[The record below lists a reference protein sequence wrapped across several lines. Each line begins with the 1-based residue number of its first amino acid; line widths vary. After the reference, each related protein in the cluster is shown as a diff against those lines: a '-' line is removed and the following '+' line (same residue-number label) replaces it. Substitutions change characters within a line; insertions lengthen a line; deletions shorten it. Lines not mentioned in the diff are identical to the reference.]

1 MVGGGIMKKA
11 LLKDSLKEIKTS
23 YKRFI
28 SILLM
33 ALLGVGFFAGLRATS
48 PDMIDTLD
56 KYYKDQNVYDIE
68 ILSTLGLTDEDI
80 EELEKIEN
88 VEKVYGSYSEDAL
101 VNTNNKEL
109 VAKILIA
116 DEVNKPKVVEGSL
129 PVNKNECAVEANFL
143 KSVNKNIGDT
153 IQIEKNEDNEILDVL
168 ELKITGIVESPLYI
182 SRDRGTSKL
191 GSGTINSYIY
201 VNKEN
206 VKSDVFTEIYIT
218 LKDSKKYETSSKKY
232 EEYVESTKDKIE
244 EIKETREK
252 ARYDELIEN
261 ANEEIKKAEDEFNT
275 KKADG
280 ENQIKEAENKINS
293 GKVELEKAENELK
306 ANEVKA
312 NTEFNNAENKLASAK
327 KELEENENK
336 LIKEKEV
343 VESKLLEASKTKEE
357 LKVQLNTLNESIG
370 KVELAYKEI
379 LNNLQNPEL
388 TEEEK
393 KVLNAQRQEIE
404 KQKKTLEETKKK
416 VSARNK

>member
-1 MVGGGIMKKA
+1 MKKA

-68 ILSTLGLTDEDI
+68 ILSTLGLTNEDI
-80 EELEKIEN
+80 KELEKIEN
-88 VEKVYGSYSEDAL
+88 VEKVYGTYSEDAL
-101 VNTNNKEL
+101 VNTSNKEI
-109 VAKILIA
+109 VTKILFS
-116 DEVNKPKVVEGSL
+116 DEVNKPKVIEGNL

-143 KSVNKNIGDT
+143 KSVNKKIGDT

-168 ELKITGIVESPLYI
+168 ELKITGIVDSPLYI
-182 SRDRGTSKL
+182 ARDRGTSKL

-206 VKSDVFTEIYIT
+206 VKSEVFTEIYIT

-252 ARYDELIEN
+252 ARYDELIES

-306 ANEVKA
+306 ANEAKA

-336 LIKEKEV
+336 LIKEKEI

>member
-1 MVGGGIMKKA
+1 MKKA

-68 ILSTLGLTDEDI
+68 ILSTLGLTNEDI
-80 EELEKIEN
+80 KELEKIEN
-88 VEKVYGSYSEDAL
+88 VEKVYGTYSEDAL
-101 VNTNNKEL
+101 VNTSNKEI
-109 VAKILIA
+109 VTKILFS
-116 DEVNKPKVVEGSL
+116 DEVNKPKVIEGNL

-143 KSVNKNIGDT
+143 KSVNKKIGDT

-168 ELKITGIVESPLYI
+168 ELKITGIVDSPVYI
-182 SRDRGTSKL
+182 ARDRGTSKL

-206 VKSDVFTEIYIT
+206 VKSEVFTEIYIT

-244 EIKETREK
+244 EIKEMREK
-252 ARYDELIEN
+252 ARYDELIES

-306 ANEVKA
+306 ANEAKA

-404 KQKKTLEETKKK
+404 KQKKILEETKKK